1 MDKLLDDLI
10 LAAEDQA
17 SQDPD
22 APVTWGALL
31 DLLNRVQRWRMADR

>member
-10 LAAEDQA
+10 LAAEDQ
-17 SQDPD
+17 DPD

-31 DLLNRVQRWRMADR
+31 DQLNRVQRWRMADR